1 MVCNARPRAPKKRK
15 PGPALPPP
23 RASLRFLVRLAP
35 QDVAMFRFLLE
46 AYDHLAYFTVL
57 DARETLLSVVCSPH
71 QEDAARQA
79 LEDIGACLPLR
90 YEPWPLPGPTSSRGQ
105 APDASPVVPHPGTT

>member
-1 MVCNARPRAPKKRK
+1 MAHVLHPSKKTARK

-23 RASLRFLVRLAP
+23 QASLRFLVHLAS

-46 AYDHLAYFTVL
+46 AYDNLAYFTVL

-71 QEDAARQA
+71 QEYAVRQV
-79 LEDIGACLPLR
+79 LEGIGEHLPLR
-90 YEPWPLPGPTSSRGQ
+90 YEPWPLARARKP
-105 APDASPVVPHPGTT
+105 

>member
-1 MVCNARPRAPKKRK
+1 MINASRSRARKNRK

-23 RASLRFLVRLAP
+23 RTSLRFLVRLTP
-35 QDVAMFRFLLE
+35 RDVAMFRFLLE

-71 QEDAARQA
+71 QEDAVRRA
-79 LEDIGACLPLR
+79 LEDIGARLPLH
-90 YEPWPLPGPTSSRGQ
+90 YEPWPLSWADAQGSS
-105 APDASPVVPHPGTT
+105 P

>member
-1 MVCNARPRAPKKRK
+1 MIHLPSSRKKKARK

-23 RASLRFLVRLAP
+23 GASLRFLVRLAP

-57 DARETLLSVVCSPH
+57 DAREALLSVVCSPH
-71 QEDAARQA
+71 QEYAVRLA
-79 LEDIGACLPLR
+79 LEGIGEHLPLR
-90 YEPWPLPGPTSSRGQ
+90 FEPWPLSSASVAPGSHLG
-105 APDASPVVPHPGTT
+105 V

>member
-1 MVCNARPRAPKKRK
+1 MGEKLVSHMVRTSRPRAKKIRK

-23 RASLRFLVRLAP
+23 RASLRLLVRLAP

-57 DARETLLSVVCSPH
+57 DVRETLLSVVYSPH
-71 QEDAARQA
+71 QEDAVRLA
-79 LEDIGACLPLR
+79 LEGIGECLPLR
-90 YEPWPLPGPTSSRGQ
+90 YESWPLFCSDAQAGSS
-105 APDASPVVPHPGTT
+105 P

>member
-1 MVCNARPRAPKKRK
+1 MVHISRSRAKKVRK

-23 RASLRFLVRLAP
+23 RSSLRFLVRLAS

-46 AYDHLAYFTVL
+46 AYDNLAYFTVL

-71 QEDAARQA
+71 QEYAVRRA
-79 LEDIGACLPLR
+79 LEDIGEHLPLR
-90 YEPWPLPGPTSSRGQ
+90 YAPWPLSCPDEQAGSSL
-105 APDASPVVPHPGTT
+105 

>member
-1 MVCNARPRAPKKRK
+1 MIPASRPGTQKARK

-23 RASLRFLVRLAP
+23 RTSLRFLVRLAP
-35 QDVAMFRFLLE
+35 RDVAMFRFLLE

-71 QEDAARQA
+71 QEYAVRRT
-79 LEDIGACLPLR
+79 LEDISERLPLH
-90 YEPWPLPGPTSSRGQ
+90 YEPWPLSRANAQ
-105 APDASPVVPHPGTT
+105 AGSIP